1 MLCGW
6 LFLFNFGEEMHRL
19 FFCSCLCPYCFLRRP
34 FPPHPPSHCSR
45 DWQCALWCCPG
56 MAGWWGTSGTLGPLL
71 VPKSITLRFLGS
83 FRGRGG
89 GVQPHLPP
97 SNSLLLTTSGRPFF
111 FFFKLYFFYFNDS
124 TDMPYLGGLPANGSQ
139 GL

>member
-1 MLCGW
+1 
-6 LFLFNFGEEMHRL
+6 MHRL
-19 FFCSCLCPYCFLRRP
+19 FFCFCLCPYCFLRRP

-83 FRGRGG
+83 FRGWG